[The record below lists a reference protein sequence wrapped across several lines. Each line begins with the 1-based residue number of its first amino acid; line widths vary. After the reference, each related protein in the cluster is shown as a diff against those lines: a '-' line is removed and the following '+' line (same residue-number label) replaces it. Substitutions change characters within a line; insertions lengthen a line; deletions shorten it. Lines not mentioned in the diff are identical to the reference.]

1 MRLRFMGWGI
11 GWVMAFL
18 IDCNGG
24 DLVNRYSFQIHRYS
38 GGRPLFDDLI

>member
-24 DLVNRYSFQIHRYS
+24 DLVYIGTLSKFIDIQVAVRFLTI
-38 GGRPLFDDLI
+38 